1 MGEAEIDPAALLLV
15 PIHLVLQFFSHLEG

>member
-1 MGEAEIDPAALLLV
+1 MDEAWIDPAALLLV